1 MSDRLLF
8 NENFGDLEWSGKTQ
22 KKATLPSS
30 SLVIPDPLLEAS
42 DYYFDIDG
50 TTYECT
56 GVSDTS
62 SYLTFRYEDL
72 DEGTTLLYIRLVK
85 ANNTVDVSIIPA
97 SFPEVSFD
105 TSILKLYE
113 RETPII
119 DAKDKALIRFNRWV
133 AVEVLYDEE
142 NDNVSYNLITEGTVP
157 ESESKYI
164 KKVLIR
170 FNINKA
176 VIITLNESN
185 NNVELEEV

>member
-1 MSDRLLF
+1 MSDRILF
-8 NENFGDLEWSGKTQ
+8 DENFGELEWSGTAQKT
-22 KKATLPSS
+22 ATLPSS

-42 DYYFDIDG
+42 NYYFNIDG
-50 TTYECT
+50 VTYECT
-56 GVSDTS
+56 GVSNTS

-72 DEGTTLLYIRLVK
+72 EESTTLLYIRLVK
-85 ANNTVDVSIIPA
+85 ASDNVKVSIIPA

-119 DAKDKALIRFNRWV
+119 DAKDKALIRFNKWT

-142 NDNVSYNLITEGTVP
+142 NDSVSYNLITTGTVP

-176 VIITLNESN
+176 VIITLNENN